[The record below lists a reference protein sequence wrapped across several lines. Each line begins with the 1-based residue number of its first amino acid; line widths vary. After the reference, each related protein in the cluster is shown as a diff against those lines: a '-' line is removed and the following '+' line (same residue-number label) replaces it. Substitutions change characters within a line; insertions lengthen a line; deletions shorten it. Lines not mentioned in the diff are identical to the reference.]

1 MITLPVVLVLTSLV
15 VYTFLTNNRSGSRDA
30 DGTFPDSVK
39 SPSIAIN
46 TPSPGTDA
54 TASAGLVPDNTFLTE
69 HTNAPT
75 PTDDITPTPTPTLEP
90 TPEPTATPT
99 STPTFTPTSKPTPK
113 PTATPTRK
121 PTPTP
126 THTPTPKPAQKT
138 PEKKGPIITV
148 QYKNGD
154 STSSVT
160 AIYPIFKIT
169 NNGDTSVKLSDII
182 IRYYYTKE
190 GNENE
195 TFWCNEFTRDGSQVY
210 GTFVK
215 MSKPKENAD
224 HYLEIGFYDKAG
236 SLKPGESVELKVGF
250 AKNGWTKYNQFNDY
264 SYNRVNNR
272 FINWD
277 HITVYLSGKLVYGK
291 EP

>member
-1 MITLPVVLVLTSLV
+1 
-15 VYTFLTNNRSGSRDA
+15 
-30 DGTFPDSVK
+30 
-39 SPSIAIN
+39 
-46 TPSPGTDA
+46 
-54 TASAGLVPDNTFLTE
+54 
-69 HTNAPT
+69 
-75 PTDDITPTPTPTLEP
+75 
-90 TPEPTATPT
+90 
-99 STPTFTPTSKPTPK
+99 
-113 PTATPTRK
+113 
-121 PTPTP
+121 
-126 THTPTPKPAQKT
+126 
-138 PEKKGPIITV
+138 
-148 QYKNGD
+148 
-154 STSSVT
+154 
-160 AIYPIFKIT
+160 
-169 NNGDTSVKLSDII
+169 
-182 IRYYYTKE
+182 
-190 GNENE
+190 
-195 TFWCNEFTRDGSQVY
+195 VY